1 MQIPLKKIEA
11 YTRFFHG
18 LSNPTRY
25 QILISLYD
33 GKKNVGQLAEDL
45 GCSQSLISMQ
55 LKCLKWC
62 NFVCSVKD
70 GKNIYYYI
78 SDERIKNLLQLGQSI
93 AEGNFNKIITCEVI
107 RDEKKVSEQDKEA
120 EHKCCCKE

>member
-1 MQIPLKKIEA
+1 MRINDEQIEI
-11 YTRFFHG
+11 YTKFFHG

-25 QILISLYD
+25 KILLSLVN
-33 GKKNVGQLAEDL
+33 GEKNVSELVEDT

-62 NFVCSVKD
+62 DFVKSTKN

-78 SDERIKNLLQLGQSI
+78 TDERIIALVQLGQSI
-93 AEGNFNKIITCEVI
+93 ADGNTDKICTCELLKNERHYEEEDVLI
-107 RDEKKVSEQDKEA
+107 
-120 EHKCCCKE
+120 